1 MGSSLHERV
10 WPKYEIEEQDLFASL
25 TQLPYP
31 DFSVANGF
39 PTLDWQ
45 NGLPLQ
51 DSFFDGA
58 PSMESFPDPDQSCPL
73 MDVVPTPNLIQGDV
87 CWDEFCS
94 PLYEAEKQP
103 LFLCEG
109 GQITGEEESMEN
121 CNAVKRYREDKRSNT
136 KTLSKSTISSFFY
149 LPITQAA
156 KELNVGL
163 TFLKKRCRELGIRRW
178 PHRKL
183 MSLQT
188 LINNLHDYGREKG
201 RDSSDVKVR
210 ESIEILE
217 REMKM
222 IEEIPDME
230 MEDKTKRLRQACFKF
245 NYKKRKFMGVNN
257 MLMDAPQ
264 SSTITT
270 TCSSSS
276 GSNSTSSYAA
286 TIANNVNETPVV
298 EDGDMKS
305 LCYSLIIP
313 ANIMEY

>member
-1 MGSSLHERV
+1 MGSSLHEIV

-51 DSFFDGA
+51 ESLFDGA

-73 MDVVPTPNLIQGDV
+73 MDVVPTPNLIQGDA
-87 CWDEFCS
+87 CWDEFYS

-103 LFLCEG
+103 LFLCED

-136 KTLSKSTISSFFY
+136 KTLSKSAISSYFY

-156 KELNVGL
+156 KELN
-163 TFLKKRCRELGIRRW
+163 
-178 PHRKL
+178 
-183 MSLQT
+183 
-188 LINNLHDYGREKG
+188 DYQREKG

-245 NYKKRKFMGVNN
+245 NYKKRKFMGFNN

-286 TIANNVNETPVV
+286 TIANNVNENPVV

-313 ANIMEY
+313 ANIIEY

>member
-1 MGSSLHERV
+1 MGSSLHEMV

-73 MDVVPTPNLIQGDV
+73 MDVVPTPNLIQGK
-87 CWDEFCS
+87 W
-94 PLYEAEKQP
+94 
-103 LFLCEG
+103 
-109 GQITGEEESMEN
+109 
-121 CNAVKRYREDKRSNT
+121 
-136 KTLSKSTISSFFY
+136 
-149 LPITQAA
+149 
-156 KELNVGL
+156 
-163 TFLKKRCRELGIRRW
+163 
-178 PHRKL
+178 
-183 MSLQT
+183 
-188 LINNLHDYGREKG
+188 DYGREKG